1 MKHLKTFENNDQE
14 LLGDMQG
21 LGLSPKPIGC
31 YISFLSHGDG
41 DVNALGVVVIGPSLV
56 SIAESLFQEFNLEDV
71 YDELNEMGWKSIKD
85 VMETFVDSSR
95 EYYNVSNIYNVWEM
109 TPRTQDIKEEVIETE
124 NLMNP
129 LAVCEMG
136 RKYFKDFDEVIKSSP
151 NGI

>member
-1 MKHLKTFENNDQE
+1 MKHLKAFENDDQG

-21 LGLSPKPIGC
+21 LGLSPKPMGC

-41 DVNALGVVVIGPSLV
+41 DANALGVVVIGPSLV

-85 VMETFVDSSR
+85 VMETFADSSR
-95 EYYNVSNIYNVWEM
+95 EIYVPNIYNVWEM
-109 TPRTQDIKEEVIETE
+109 TPRTQDIKEEVIATET
-124 NLMNP
+124 LMNP
-129 LAVCEMG
+129 LAVCNLG